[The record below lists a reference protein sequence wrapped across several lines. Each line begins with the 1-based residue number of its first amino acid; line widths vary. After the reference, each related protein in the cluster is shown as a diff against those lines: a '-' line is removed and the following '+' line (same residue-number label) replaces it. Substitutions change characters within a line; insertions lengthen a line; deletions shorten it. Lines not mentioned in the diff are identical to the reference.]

1 MNIMNRINNE
11 QALDTALVYSGI
23 ENVEH
28 RCLKNSYENGFFHL
42 IVWTP
47 YLRYEFYVD
56 AADGGV
62 AGIGTEPVPYP
73 EALHVP
79 GFGEDGSPIAA

>member
-1 MNIMNRINNE
+1 MNFIHHMTNE
-11 QALDTALVYSGI
+11 QALNTVLHYSGI
-23 ENVEH
+23 ENAEH
-28 RCLKNSYENGFFHL
+28 RCLKNSYENGFFH
-42 IVWTP
+42 IVVWTP

-56 AADGGV
+56 ATNGEV